1 MTQIPHPVS
10 NFLATITVPGAFA
23 QATGFKVMAAV
34 RLKLAELAQLPGN
47 PLLNADE
54 LDDAA
59 TGCRPQI
66 NAPLTEQ
73 DIDYLATQ
81 LATAYFELTRSF
93 EQAGFGNPTRMANK
107 IMQSF
112 TLTF

>member
-1 MTQIPHPVS
+1 MTGGPGDLRWASPSSTRQPCKGGLAFFVGHNPEHCARALYLGHRPTFKIMTQIPRPVS

-59 TGCRPQI
+59 TG
-66 NAPLTEQ
+66 
-73 DIDYLATQ
+73 
-81 LATAYFELTRSF
+81 
-93 EQAGFGNPTRMANK
+93 
-107 IMQSF
+107 
-112 TLTF
+112 

>member
-1 MTQIPHPVS
+1 MSQIPLPVTS
-10 NFLATITVPGAFA
+10 FLASITAPGAFA

-34 RLKLAELAQLPGN
+34 RLKLAELAQLPDN

-66 NAPLTEQ
+66 NALLSEQ

-81 LATAYFELTRSF
+81 LATAYFELARSF
-93 EQAGFGNPTRMANK
+93 ETAGFGNPTRMANK
-107 IMQSF
+107 VMQSF
-112 TLTF
+112 TLQF